1 MPALPED
8 WPAMRVAISRFATA
22 ATAGPDGNPA
32 GLPPFWRDQNAPAPP
47 LVPGFVSLRL
57 IAPWAGVGREHRE
70 LATVIVGVEEQ
81 AQATIEYD
89 AEAMLSFQIHTTA
102 GPDAATVLAQRLQ
115 AALRDR
121 ALARPLRAAGVFIT
135 GEILPSK
142 APQIAGAVWE
152 QREAVDVRI
161 RARVRTI
168 RSNVDFIAAI
178 EQPVPV
184 TLDPDR
190 VTIEVEVGSPPP

>member
-22 ATAGPDGNPA
+22 ATAGPAGVPA
-32 GLPPFWRDQNAPAPP
+32 GLPTFWRDQNAPAPP
-47 LVPGFVSLRL
+47 LLPGYVSLRL
-57 IAPWAGVGREHRE
+57 IAPWTGVGREHRD
-70 LATVIVGVEEQ
+70 LATVTVGLEEQ
-81 AQATIEYD
+81 AQATVEYD
-89 AEAMLSFQIHTTA
+89 AEAMLSMQIHTTA
-102 GPDAATVLAQRLQ
+102 NPDTATVLAQRLQ
-115 AALRDR
+115 AGARDR
-121 ALARPLRAAGVFIT
+121 VLGRTLRAAGVFLT

-161 RARVRTI
+161 RARVRTV
-168 RSNVDFIAAI
+168 RSNVDFIGAI
-178 EQPVPV
+178 AQPVPV